1 METKHG
7 LSQGRLNTAKDF
19 TRSFLERLN
28 KIELMYQLSVNK
40 MLDGEKAENFIAGN
54 IKEIE
59 RDLECFMSYI
69 KQRDDMRELD

>member
-7 LSQGRLNTAKDF
+7 FSQGRLNSAKDF

-40 MLDGEKAENFIAGN
+40 MVDGEKAENFIAGN
-54 IKEIE
+54 IKDIE
-59 RDLECFMSYI
+59 RDWECFMSYI

>member
-7 LSQGRLNTAKDF
+7 LSQGRLNAAKDY
-19 TRSFLERLN
+19 TRGFVERIN

-40 MLDGEKAENFIAGN
+40 MVDGEKAENFISGN

-59 RDLECFMSYI
+59 RDWECFKSYI
-69 KQRDDMRELD
+69 AQRGDMRELD